1 MAGTMMVPVTPGTF
15 GEAMRIGEVMA
26 ESGFFE
32 DTRSAAQA
40 VVKML
45 AGRELGFGPVASMT
59 GVDIIKGKVAIK
71 PKLLA
76 SAVDSSP
83 QYDYKVKEHNDT
95 ECRIEFFKNGELRG
109 TSTFTMADATKAGLA
124 GKEMWGKYPR
134 NLLWARAMSNG
145 VNWYCAGIF
154 GGPVYT
160 AEELGADVDAEGE
173 IVEAPVTAAP
183 EGTAAT
189 DAVTPGPGP
198 PPGPAPAPTL
208 DEAIANGDIEG
219 VEAPDRTIA
228 QAAAEAAA
236 PGTPLELARSL
247 GIADATQRFILI
259 GVAGVEDATDLD
271 AAYRSLS
278 AEQRDLVS
286 AELAKRAK
294 T

>member
-1 MAGTMMVPVTPGTF
+1 MAGTSVVPVTPGTF

-59 GVDIIKGKVAIK
+59 GVDIIKGKVAVK

-76 SAVDSSP
+76 SAIQRSP
-83 QYDYKVKEHNDT
+83 QFRYKVAEHDDQHCAIDFY
-95 ECRIEFFKNGELRG
+95 EDGELAGR
-109 TSTFTMADATKAGLA
+109 SEFTIADATKAGLA
-124 GKEMWGKYPR
+124 GKEMWRKYPR

-145 VNWYCAGIF
+145 ANWYCAAIF

-160 AEELGADVDAEGE
+160 AEELGADVDAEGD
-173 IVEAPVTAAP
+173 IVEAPATAAP
-183 EGTAAT
+183 EGTAAPE
-189 DAVTPGPGP
+189 AVTPAPVSP
-198 PPGPAPAPTL
+198 PEPAPAPTL

-219 VEAPDRTIA
+219 IEPT
-228 QAAAEAAA
+228 AATQSPA
-236 PGTPLELARSL
+236 ELARSL

-259 GVAGVEDATDLD
+259 GIAGVEDATDLD
-271 AAYRSLS
+271 AAYKTLTDDQL
-278 AEQRDLVS
+278 ALVS
-286 AELAKRAK
+286 AEWNKRAK